1 MIAAW
6 AKNYIGIPFVSG
18 GRTRD
23 GVDCYGLVRLVWKE
37 QFEYELPLLSNQ
49 YENALATNQTNPL
62 VNKYKPLLVGTRK
75 KVPELGNLV
84 VILNGGLPTH
94 LAIYAGDNYILHTVK
109 KVGTVLQRL
118 SDYDLKNRIEGYY
131 GIKTKNSDS
140 SVFRKI

>member
-1 MIAAW
+1 M
-6 AKNYIGIPFVSG
+6 
-18 GRTRD
+18 
-23 GVDCYGLVRLVWKE
+23 
-37 QFEYELPLLSNQ
+37 PLLSNQ

-75 KVPELGNLV
+75 KVAELGNLV
-84 VILNGGLPTH
+84 VILNQGLPTH